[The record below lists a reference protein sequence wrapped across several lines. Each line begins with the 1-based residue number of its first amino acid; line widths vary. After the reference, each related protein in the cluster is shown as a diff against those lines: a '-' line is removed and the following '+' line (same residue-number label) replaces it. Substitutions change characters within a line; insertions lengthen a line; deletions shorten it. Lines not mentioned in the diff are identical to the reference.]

1 MRDPFTNA
9 HFKLDGIAEYHNVLA
24 MLERLKSIRAE
35 Y

>member
-1 MRDPFTNA
+1 MRDPLANA
-9 HFKLDGIAEYHNVLA
+9 HSKLDGVAEYHNVLA